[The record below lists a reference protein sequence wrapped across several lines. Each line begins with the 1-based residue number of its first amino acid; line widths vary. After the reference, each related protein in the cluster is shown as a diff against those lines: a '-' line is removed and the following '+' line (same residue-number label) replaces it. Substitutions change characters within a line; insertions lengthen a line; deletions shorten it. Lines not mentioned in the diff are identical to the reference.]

1 MICPCKDCTNR
12 YEACWGSCPRY
23 KEWKAPFEAAQI
35 EKVKDRISDMA
46 LHDGLKRR
54 IGRWAY
60 KHRK

>member
-1 MICPCKDCTNR
+1 MTCPCRGCEFR
-12 YEACWGSCPRY
+12 HEACWGICPRY
-23 KEWKAPFEAAQI
+23 KEWKAPFEAAQA
-35 EKVKDRISDMA
+35 EKLKDRIADMA

>member
-1 MICPCKDCTNR
+1 MICPCKDCANR

-60 KHRK
+60 KYRK